1 MEELFKQI
9 GSQNLP
15 AWMIMLVLLVLGI
28 IYLLK
33 EPITSWI
40 KTKTVKQDKSTQ
52 SLSDLKSHDIFNT
65 CERIKHEIKFMK
77 FYTHGKFD
85 AVKTK
90 MCVDFTNFKATIC
103 SKHFKEFLDRDL
115 QSLSYDELKSEILKA
130 MGEMHDEYIQ
140 ATRSHWLSKGIDNE
154 DVDYIIQIFE
164 KFRYDVVVS
173 FQHRIEATFATTL
186 HKTKYD
192 KILAIYDMF
201 AMGIDLLPKDMQTTF
216 ESLNGRFT
224 NTNYK

>member
-77 FYTHGKFD
+77 F
-85 AVKTK
+85 
-90 MCVDFTNFKATIC
+90 
-103 SKHFKEFLDRDL
+103 
-115 QSLSYDELKSEILKA
+115 
-130 MGEMHDEYIQ
+130 
-140 ATRSHWLSKGIDNE
+140 
-154 DVDYIIQIFE
+154 
-164 KFRYDVVVS
+164 
-173 FQHRIEATFATTL
+173 
-186 HKTKYD
+186 
-192 KILAIYDMF
+192 
-201 AMGIDLLPKDMQTTF
+201 
-216 ESLNGRFT
+216 
-224 NTNYK
+224 